1 MKNLYD
7 AACLQGLKQRLGRLQ
22 PESQRQ
28 WGKMNAAQAVAH
40 CSTAMGWAVGDTKPP
55 RMFIGRIIGG
65 LIRSKVI
72 GDDEP
77 MRKNSPTAPTLI
89 ITDERELEKER
100 ARLNGLLDRF
110 AASGPAGCTKHPH
123 SFFGPLK
130 PEEWAILMHK
140 HIDHHLRQFG
150 V

>member
-7 AACLQGLKQRLGRLQ
+7 AACLQDLKQRLARLQ
-22 PESQRQ
+22 PASQRQ
-28 WGKMNAAQAVAH
+28 WGKMNAGQAVAH
-40 CSTAMGWAVGDTKPP
+40 CSTAMEWAVGDTKPP

-65 LIRSKVI
+65 LIRNKVV

-89 ITDERELEKER
+89 VTNEQELETER
-100 ARLNGLLDRF
+100 AKLNGLLDRF
-110 AASGPAGCTKHPH
+110 AANGPAGCTKHPH

-130 PEEWAILMHK
+130 PEQWAVLMHK